1 MHIVRKRRPAEAL
14 LQETLESCH
23 IASVQRCPY
32 CEGRL
37 RELRDMRLAAHYVCQ
52 KVASAA
58 TIQERIGAYSTKA
71 DCRESC

>member
-37 RELRDMRLAAHYVCQ
+37 RELRDMRLAAHHACQ
-52 KVASAA
+52 MVASAS
-58 TIQERIGAYSTKA
+58 TIRERIDAYSMKA
-71 DCRESC
+71 ACR